1 MKEQGPHITLPLE
14 TLFDRLENA
23 GFDCSPA
30 ARMRAYRL
38 LAALGPLPPERD
50 RLRGLLA
57 PLLARSAEEQRRFYE
72 IFDRYWEEVSRVEP
86 PDVDPH
92 IPPLTDRKWLKKL
105 LWGALGILLLAALVY
120 GIWKYWPEKDQ
131 RGLISEFTLNAPPNL
146 LFREGDTLRC
156 VNTTKPGKWD
166 SSQYT
171 FSWRIERVDGR
182 VDLKGPVDVPVWNFP
197 APAPD
202 TGALRQVV
210 LSYQHKFNDTLKGS
224 TRYEAIYISCA
235 QRPAIPPLSIP
246 SEIQAG
252 KAARFALAEKPRPN
266 LRYSWANGDTTFY
279 GPVFMY
285 AVPSEDFG
293 NLTFSVEDTLQPGT
307 CKHDTVIYLNIG
319 RTRVVLPLK
328 ALQYDEV
335 QPTARFLWPFWWLLA
350 ISALAAAWFWPRWLR
365 RKAPPAPEKPSA
377 PGSVLPE
384 GWAQASDRP
393 PYYIPFREQK
403 GILRSAREQLRFGDA
418 LRLRQEGEDALLD
431 VPATLQA
438 TIDGG
443 GYPDFRFRFRTR
455 PSEYLFLIDEQ
466 MPGKH
471 LARLFRQFAENLR
484 GQDVLLEILWYDPAF
499 RRFWG
504 PALPKGVNIDQL
516 RRLFPQH
523 RLVLMGN
530 AHALLDPYSD
540 STPRLRPGLEAE
552 LYGWKERLLL
562 SPQPPAS
569 WNWRE
574 RLLYRHFGLF
584 PADLRGLLDAAAFV
598 ENGLDTEDLPALFE
612 DWQQQQ
618 TALRRDEPADTN
630 YRRWRTLRDHEDYL
644 QSAAP
649 TAAPDLLRW
658 LCALAVLPNPTWEI
672 TLAVAHAL
680 GIAVHHDR
688 LLTLSRIPWLQ
699 EGNLHPR
706 LRRELLAALSEED
719 ERLARTALR
728 DELAAVRPLTADS
741 HAAHEL
747 EGTLAIQ
754 QFLLRP
760 DGVEYRNLIALL
772 LDTGALTRVQED
784 ELDLAVERWDAQVT
798 SEAVT
803 PSHPLTTAT
812 QAQVTSEAVTSS
824 HRLTTTKRGIRAWL
838 AERQPAPEEAP
849 PPPPKPFFTKDFW
862 WAAGCTLLA
871 LLLSIT
877 ALFYNKTVQLQQAF
891 FERNRPYIPEL
902 DKLNYIEDRG
912 LQENFFLKEHW
923 EVDSAVVYNN
933 RGVNAGPK
941 ILMADLLPINTNDVP
956 SFERALQLRAPK
968 PYPLAYQNALRSWY
982 NRGGFLLAFETDR
995 DSLLVAASHFERAA
1009 LLAGS
1014 EYPTDRLDARHGR
1027 GIAFF
1032 YAGQRDSAV
1041 SIYQQLRDQKYFDT
1055 LQLRPNLQ
1063 TLADPASAKS
1073 GKTDTPAPPIKP
1085 AQRDTAAAPII
1096 AAIERSMILVQND
1109 TFLMGDDKSDEAD
1122 EKPTHKVFLRNYYMG
1137 KTEVTNAQYAA
1148 FLNEYRSDKVKNGAF
1163 AGQEMIYEYEWG
1175 IQFPGQA
1182 NAGRYRAQPGY
1193 ENHPVV
1199 NITWYGAVEF
1209 CNWISQ
1215 KTGKT
1220 YRLPTE
1226 AEWEYAA
1233 RGGRRWKEGL
1243 TYAGSNNIDEVA
1255 WYDGNS
1261 GSTTHAVG
1269 GKKANQLGLQDMSGN
1284 VWEWCND
1291 WYDEKYYE
1299 QFRDKTALNPQGPGK
1314 GEFAVLR
1321 GGSWN
1326 YVEDNC
1332 RPANRFWVDR
1342 DDWYG
1347 NVGFRLAR
1355 AATAGGQ

>member
-1 MKEQGPHITLPLE
+1 MNEQRPHITFPLE

-30 ARMRAYRL
+30 ARVRAFRL

-50 RLRGLLA
+50 RLRGMLA
-57 PLLARSAEEQRRFYE
+57 PLFARSAEEQKRFYE
-72 IFDRYWEEVSRVEP
+72 IFERYWEEMSRVEP
-86 PDVDPH
+86 PDDDSY
-92 IPPLTDRKWLKKL
+92 IPPPPDRKWSKKL
-105 LWGALGILLLAALVY
+105 LWSALGALLLGALVY
-120 GIWKYWPEKDQ
+120 GIWKYWLEKDQ
-131 RGLISEFTLNAPPNL
+131 RGKGVISDFTINAPPDL
-146 LFREGDTLRC
+146 LFREGDTVRC

-197 APAPD
+197 APKPD

-235 QRPAIPPLSIP
+235 QRPAIPRLTIP

-266 LRYSWANGDTTFY
+266 LRYSWANSDTTFY

-319 RTRVVLPLK
+319 RTRAYLPLK

-365 RKAPPAPEKPSA
+365 RKAPPAPEKPPA

-384 GWAQASDRP
+384 GWAQASDHP

-403 GILRSAREQLRFGDA
+403 GVLRSAKEQLRFGDA
-418 LRLRQEGEDALLD
+418 LRLRQEGEDAVLD

-438 TIDGG
+438 TVDGG

-523 RLVLMGN
+523 RLVLMGD

-540 STPRLRPGLEAE
+540 SMPRLRPGLEAE

-644 QSAAP
+644 HSAAP
-649 TAAPDLLRW
+649 AAAQDLLRW

-699 EGNLHPR
+699 EGKLHPR
-706 LRRELLAALSEED
+706 LRRELLAALSEDD
-719 ERLARTALR
+719 ERVARTALR

-754 QFLLRP
+754 QFLLQP
-760 DGVEYRNLIALL
+760 AGDEYRNLIALL

-784 ELDLAVERWDAQVT
+784 ELDLAVERWDAGAERSDSVAA
-798 SEAVT
+798 SRPFAAE
-803 PSHPLTTAT
+803 
-812 QAQVTSEAVTSS
+812 
-824 HRLTTTKRGIRAWL
+824 KRGIRAWL
-838 AERQPAPEEAP
+838 TEKQSAPEEAP
-849 PPPPKPFFTKDFW
+849 PPPPRPFFTKDFW

-871 LLLSIT
+871 LLLSMV
-877 ALFYNKTVQLQQAF
+877 ALFYNKTPQLQQAF
-891 FERNRPYIPEL
+891 FERSSPYIPGME
-902 DKLNYIEDRG
+902 KQNFIEERG

-933 RGVNAGPK
+933 RGFSVGPQ
-941 ILMADLLPINTNDVP
+941 ILMADFLPTGTNDIQH
-956 SFERALQLRAPK
+956 FERAIELRAPTS
-968 PYPLAYQNALRSWY
+968 YPLAYQNALRSWH
-982 NRGGFLLAFETDR
+982 NRGCFLLAFEADR

-1009 LLAGS
+1009 RLADTL
-1014 EYPTDRLDARHGR
+1014 YPTDRLDALHGR

-1032 YAGQRDSAV
+1032 YAGERDSAL
-1041 SIYQQLRDQKYFDT
+1041 STYLQLQRQSRYFDT

-1063 TLADPASAKS
+1063 TLVDPFNAPTVSS
-1073 GKTDTPAPPIKP
+1073 GKTAPPVVKP
-1085 AQRDTAAAPII
+1085 TPRNTSAASII
-1096 AAIERSMILVQND
+1096 AAIARSMILVQSD
-1109 TFLMGDDKSDEAD
+1109 TFLMGDDKSGQDD
-1122 EKPTHKVFLRNYYMG
+1122 EKPAPKVFLRNYYMG
-1137 KTEVTNAQYAA
+1137 KTEVTNAQYAT
-1148 FLNEYRSDKVKNGAF
+1148 FLNEYRSDKVKSGAQ
-1163 AGQEMIYEYEWG
+1163 AGQEMIEEHEWG
-1175 IQFPGQA
+1175 IQFPAQA
-1182 NAGRYRAQPGY
+1182 NTRLYRAQPGY

-1199 NITWYGAVEF
+1199 YVSWYGAVEF
-1209 CNWISQ
+1209 CNWLSQ

-1233 RGGRRWKEGL
+1233 WGGRHWKDGL
-1243 TYAGSNNIDEVA
+1243 AYSGSNNIDEVA
-1255 WYDGNS
+1255 WYSGNS

-1284 VWEWCND
+1284 VWEWCSD

-1299 QFRDKTALNPQGPGK
+1299 QFRDKTALNPQGPGT
-1314 GEFAVLR
+1314 GDFRVLR
-1321 GGSWN
+1321 GGSWDDVTMGVGVAVRGN
-1326 YVEDNC
+1326 NA
-1332 RPANRFWVDR
+1332 PTNRD
-1342 DDWYG
+1342 YG
-1347 NVGFRLAR
+1347 LGFRLA
-1355 AATAGGQ
+1355 QDL

>member
-1 MKEQGPHITLPLE
+1 MNEQRPHITFPLE
-14 TLFDRLENA
+14 TLFDRLENT

-30 ARMRAYRL
+30 ARVRAFRL
-38 LAALGPLPPERD
+38 LAALGPLPPEPG
-50 RLRGLLA
+50 RLCGLLA
-57 PLLARSAEEQRRFYE
+57 PLFARSAEEQKRFYE

-86 PDVDPH
+86 PDDAPH
-92 IPPLTDRKWLKKL
+92 IPPPPARKLLKKL
-105 LWGALGILLLAALVY
+105 LWSALGVLLLAVLVY
-120 GIWKYWPEKDQ
+120 GIREYWPKEDQ
-131 RGLISEFTLNAPPNL
+131 RGRGMMTDFTLNAPPDL
-146 LFREGDTLRC
+146 LFREGDTVRC

-166 SSQYT
+166 SSQYK

-182 VDLKGPVDVPVWNFP
+182 VDLEGPVDVPVWNFV

-202 TGALRQVV
+202 TGALRQIV
-210 LSYQHKFNDTLKGS
+210 LDYQHKYNDTLKGS
-224 TRYEAIYISCA
+224 IRYETIYISCA
-235 QRPAIPPLSIP
+235 QRPAIPRLTIP
-246 SEIQAG
+246 SEID
-252 KAARFALAEKPRPN
+252 AEKPVRFAVTEKPLPH
-266 LRYSWANGDTTFY
+266 LRYSWANSDTTFY

-307 CKHDTVIYLNIG
+307 CKRDTVIYLNIS
-319 RTRVVLPLK
+319 RTRAYLPLK

-335 QPTARFLWPFWWLLA
+335 QPTARFLWPFWLILVA
-350 ISALAAAWFWPRWLR
+350 SALAAAWFWPRWLR
-365 RKAPPAPEKPSA
+365 RKAPPAPEKPPA

-403 GILRSAREQLRFGDA
+403 GVLRSAKEQLRFGDA
-418 LRLRQEGEDALLD
+418 LRLRQEGEDAVLD
-431 VPATLQA
+431 VPDTLRATV
-438 TIDGG
+438 DRG

-504 PALPKGVNIDQL
+504 PALPKGVHIDQL

-630 YRRWRTLRDHEDYL
+630 YRRWRSLRDHETYL

-649 TAAPDLLRW
+649 AAAPDLLRW

-672 TLAVAHAL
+672 TLAVSHAL

-706 LRRELLAALSEED
+706 LRRELLAALSEDD
-719 ERLARTALR
+719 ERLARTTLR

-754 QFLLRP
+754 QFLLQP
-760 DGVEYRNLIALL
+760 AGAEYRNLIALL

-784 ELDLAVERWDAQVT
+784 ELDLAVERWDAKAEL
-798 SEAVT
+798 SDGVT
-803 PSHPLTTAT
+803 PSHPVTT
-812 QAQVTSEAVTSS
+812 E
-824 HRLTTTKRGIRAWL
+824 KRGIRAWL

-862 WAAGCTLLA
+862 WAAGCTLTA
-871 LLLSIT
+871 LLLSIA

-891 FERNRPYIPEL
+891 FERNRAFIPEL
-902 DKLNYIEDRG
+902 DNLNNIEEG
-912 LQENFFLKEHW
+912 SLQENFFLKEHW

-933 RGVNAGPK
+933 RGVAAGPK
-941 ILMADLLPINTNDVP
+941 ILMADIPIDTNDIP
-956 SFERALQLRAPK
+956 SFERALKLRAPN

-982 NRGGFLLAFETDR
+982 NRGGFLLAFEADR
-995 DSLLVAASHFERAA
+995 DSLLLAASHFERAA
-1009 LLAGS
+1009 QLSDTL
-1014 EYPTDRLDARHGR
+1014 YRRDRLDARHGR

-1032 YAGQRDSAV
+1032 YAGERDSAQ
-1041 SIYQQLRDQKYFDT
+1041 SIYQQLRGQKFFDT
-1055 LQLRPNLQ
+1055 LQIHPNLQ
-1063 TLADPASAKS
+1063 TLVDPANAIS

-1085 AQRDTAAAPII
+1085 AQRDTAAATI
-1096 AAIERSMILVQND
+1096 AAIERSMVLVQSD
-1109 TFLMGDDKSDEAD
+1109 TFLMGDDKSDQAD
-1122 EKPTHKVFLRNYYMG
+1122 EKPAHKVFLRNYYMG
-1137 KTEVTNAQYAA
+1137 KTEVTNAQYVA
-1148 FLNEYRSDKVKNGAF
+1148 FLNDYRSDKVKSGAF
-1163 AGQEMIYEYEWG
+1163 AGQEMIEEHEWG

-1182 NAGRYRAQPGY
+1182 GAGLYRAQPGY

-1199 NITWYGAVEF
+1199 YVTWYGAVEF
-1209 CNWISQ
+1209 CNWLSQ

-1243 TYAGSNNIDEVA
+1243 TYSGSNNIDEVA
-1255 WYDGNS
+1255 WYNGNS

-1284 VWEWCND
+1284 VWEWCSD

-1299 QFRDKTALNPQGPGK
+1299 QFRDKTALNPLGPGT
-1314 GEFAVLR
+1314 GELAVLR
-1321 GGSWN
+1321 GGSW
-1326 YVEDNC
+1326 DNDGSYC
-1332 RPANRFWVDR
+1332 RPANRYGNDR
-1342 DDWYG
+1342 G
-1347 NVGFRLAR
+1347 NRNFNVGFRLAR
-1355 AATAGGQ
+1355 AAPAGGQ